1 MSGVIKT
8 QQKAHWQTVCAIHR
22 SWKGDRPKGATDGGD
37 GSFITRSAWM
47 KTVKVLEHV
56 EQLQA
61 EGKRLAQQVSPYD
74 PSRCPLLQLHF
85 DIVHMEVNNVAH
97 SITDGTTSRDQSR
110 RSR

>member
-22 SWKGDRPKGATDGGD
+22 LMWKGDRRKDATD
-37 GSFITRSAWM
+37 GSFIARSAWM
-47 KTVKVLEHV
+47 KTVKVLEDV

-97 SITDGTTSRDQSR
+97 SITDGTTSRYQSR